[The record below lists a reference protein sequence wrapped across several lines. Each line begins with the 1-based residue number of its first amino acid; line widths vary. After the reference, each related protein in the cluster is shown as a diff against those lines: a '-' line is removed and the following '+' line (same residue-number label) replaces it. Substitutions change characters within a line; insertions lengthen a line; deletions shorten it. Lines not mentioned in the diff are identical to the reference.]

1 MATGRTR
8 RVTLKEV
15 ARMSQVSLAVA
26 WVVLN
31 DRKDQNVRCS
41 EATRARILAVA
52 EQLGYRP
59 NRTVANFR
67 RKQHG
72 AIGLLVRHYEV
83 IPQPLLPALIKAAR
97 AHDQLVVVEQ
107 HDAGEPWPKIVE
119 EDCVDGVILFEDVET
134 DLLNRIQRLPV
145 SLVQINTNQRDGQGC
160 ITYDEEG
167 ATKTAVEEFRKCGC
181 QQLAFHVAAR
191 YPEHYSIEAR
201 FRGLATACAQ
211 AGLPPP
217 LRFDWSRNDK
227 GAFRKWLERYPSVD
241 GLLLHIDVA
250 AASVY
255 DELAAMGRQVPG
267 DMAVIGF
274 NDTVAARSTRPMLT
288 TLAIDAERVAQEA
301 ARLLNALIGGKSGVR
316 HAVMPYQLKPR
327 ASTAKESTKPRK

>member
-41 EATRARILAVA
+41 EATRARVLAVA

-72 AIGLLVRHYEV
+72 TIGLLVRHFEV
-83 IPQPLLPALIKAAR
+83 IPARLIPALITAAR
-97 AHDQLVVVEQ
+97 KHDQLIVVEQ
-107 HDAGEPWPKIVE
+107 HTAGEPWPKIVE

-145 SLVQINTNQRDGQGC
+145 SLVQVNTNQRDGQGC

-167 ATKTAVEEFRKCGC
+167 ATKLAVEELTRSGC
-181 QQLAFHVAAR
+181 HQIAFHVAAR
-191 YPEHYSIEAR
+191 YPNHYSIEAR
-201 FRGLATACAQ
+201 FRGLADACEQ
-211 AGLPPP
+211 AGLAPP
-217 LRFDWSRNDK
+217 LRFDWSAKDK
-227 GAFRKWLERYPSVD
+227 DGFHKWLERYPSVD
-241 GLLLHIDVA
+241 GVLLYIDRA
-250 AASVY
+250 AANLY
-255 DELAAMGRQVPG
+255 DELAVAGRRVPK
-267 DMAVIGF
+267 DVSVIGF
-274 NDTVAARSTRPMLT
+274 NDTVASQCVRPALT
-288 TLAIDAERVAQEA
+288 ALTIDAERVAQEA
-301 ARLLNALIGGKSGVR
+301 VKMLNGLIDGKSKIR
-316 HAVMPYQLKPR
+316 NAVMPYQLKR
-327 ASTAKESTKPRK
+327 RGSTANGAAKKGK